1 MRPTGPLSSPAWAD
15 GTSAVCWATCLLS
28 ILACLRRGGPV
39 LSLTGLC
46 YTDIFFGN
54 WGTAKPFG
62 GETGGCY
69 KAPKADRT
77 FHFWKSFEN
86 CRAPLVFSIST
97 QSGCDV
103 TIRKVIQITASPGS
117 FSLTS
122 PRLGTPVIRRWRCA
136 RWTKQL
142 DILSGRG
149 D

>member
-1 MRPTGPLSSPAWAD
+1 MTCQISPNSLFSKTERAKKCANTLAHGMGWFFKGLPSGKRVVPIYPMETPNGAANTV
-15 GTSAVCWATCLLS
+15 GGRFIPSGLL
-28 ILACLRRGGPV
+28 LAQDF
-39 LSLTGLC
+39 TH
-46 YTDIFFGN
+46 
-54 WGTAKPFG
+54 KPA
-62 GETGGCY
+62 CQ
-69 KAPKADRT
+69 APKADRT

-136 RWTKQL
+136 R
-142 DILSGRG
+142 
-149 D
+149 